1 MTTQLYYKI
10 WHVLAELAKLFSIL
24 FFLNCGPKEN
34 LVDELFDMSYTS
46 KDSFQNQEK
55 ELTIVNA
62 QVDLIDIYMPPSRIG
77 GSSEFINCELRK
89 TSISIDSIMTWFNI
103 SGLYTTKLGNIC
115 LISIFLP
122 AKIRES
128 LNNIDIRNRVVLFQV
143 EWDASF
149 TSSNLSRITTMG
161 FFIND
166 TQSFEP
172 VYQFREPFTTRHFV
186 LRKSDLQSLSAD
198 TKFSIKS
205 DIAFPLEQNNTS
217 SYPNN
222 TVKISNLRFILGY

>member
-10 WHVLAELAKLFSIL
+10 WHVLAELAKLFSVL

-34 LVDELFDMSYTS
+34 LVDELFDMSSYIS

-55 ELTIVNA
+55 ELTILNIQA
-62 QVDLIDIYMPPSRIG
+62 DLVDIYMAPSNIG
-77 GSSEFINCELRK
+77 GSDKYIKCNPIN
-89 TSISIDSIMTWFNI
+89 SINPIRFTMLWFNV
-103 SGLYTTKLGNIC
+103 SQLNTVKLGNIC
-115 LISIFLP
+115 LISISLP

-128 LNNIDIRNRVVLFQV
+128 LNNIGIRNKVVLFQI
-143 EWDASF
+143 EWDSDFA
-149 TSSNLSRITTMG
+149 TSNISRITTMG

-172 VYQFREPFTTRHFV
+172 VYQLREGFTSRHFV
-186 LRKSDLQSLSAD
+186 LRKTDLQNLSAD

-205 DIAFPLEQNNTS
+205 DITFPLEQNNVLG
-217 SYPNN
+217 N
-222 TVKISNLRFILGY
+222 TVNISNLRFILGY